1 MPFQHLPK
9 SNARRVFAGI
19 ALSLVLAG
27 LGVAAWRWL
36 QPWLFPPDP
45 LITTPQLALEQVK
58 GRSLYFNGIGRA
70 WMLKLRPDLLTP
82 EDREDDSAR
91 TRAFTQAPQSP
102 KLFRQIDRQ
111 YRFDTIVLVGEPSNY
126 RRLLD
131 HFLEPEPEKREF
143 RLVYLDHWA
152 LIFQRNAER
161 EWEPADADAVRER
174 IAGARAA
181 DRAAFLAMAAGKMLA
196 IRKIDAA
203 KKWLDEAESLDG
215 GSLDMLAG
223 LAGYEVALGRW
234 VQAENYADKALERD
248 VNCIPA
254 LAVKVVAMRATKHKI
269 DAFKYSERL
278 NKLIPE
284 DPVRLWQH
292 AEVAREAGK
301 RAAEI
306 AALNRLVELARQEDR
321 PVGEYEFSLGEAHV
335 HEALDD
341 IAHAPLAL
349 EHLLKAV
356 ADPLLP
362 PAKRKFAEER
372 IATIRQRTGLR

>member
-1 MPFQHLPK
+1 MSYPHLPK
-9 SNARRVFAGI
+9 TNGGRAFAALGLLLALAGIGFAG
-19 ALSLVLAG
+19 
-27 LGVAAWRWL
+27 WQWL

-45 LITTPQLALEQVK
+45 LITTPQLALEHVQ
-58 GRSLYFNGIGRA
+58 GRSLYFNGVGRA
-70 WMLKLRPDLLTP
+70 WMLKLRPDLLAP
-82 EDREDDSAR
+82 DDREDESAR

-111 YRFDTIVLVGEPSNY
+111 YRFDTVLLVGEPSNY

-152 LIFQRNAER
+152 LIFQRNADR
-161 EWEPADADAVRER
+161 DWEVSDADPVRQR
-174 IAGARAA
+174 IAGARPR

-215 GSLDMLAG
+215 SSVDVLSG

-234 VQAENYADKALERD
+234 IPAENYADKALERD
-248 VNCIPA
+248 VNCVPA
-254 LAVKVVAMRATKHKI
+254 LAVKVVAMRATRHKI

-301 RAAEI
+301 RTAEI

-321 PVGEYEFSLGEAHV
+321 PVGEYEFSLGEAHAHV
-335 HEALDD
+335 AIDD
-341 IAHAPLAL
+341 IEHAPLAL
-349 EHLLKAV
+349 QHLLKAV

-372 IATIRQRTGLR
+372 IAIIRQRTGLR